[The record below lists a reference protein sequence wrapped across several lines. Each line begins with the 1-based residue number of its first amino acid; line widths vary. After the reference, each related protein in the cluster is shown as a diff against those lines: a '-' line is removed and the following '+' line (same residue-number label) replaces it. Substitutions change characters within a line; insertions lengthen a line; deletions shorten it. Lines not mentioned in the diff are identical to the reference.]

1 MRSIVCDEL
10 DREPHVWVWGKVCEL
25 CMRGIISI
33 VIGDGDDLKRTE
45 KEHEVEADCSVTAL
59 HVRNVDNDMDG
70 EKLFRIYRGRWVR
83 LVYSID

>member
-1 MRSIVCDEL
+1 MGLGER
-10 DREPHVWVWGKVCEL
+10 CEFG
-25 CMRGIISI
+25 MRGIISI

-45 KEHEVEADCSVTAL
+45 KEREVEADCSVTAL
-59 HVRNVDNDMDG
+59 HVRYVDKDIDG